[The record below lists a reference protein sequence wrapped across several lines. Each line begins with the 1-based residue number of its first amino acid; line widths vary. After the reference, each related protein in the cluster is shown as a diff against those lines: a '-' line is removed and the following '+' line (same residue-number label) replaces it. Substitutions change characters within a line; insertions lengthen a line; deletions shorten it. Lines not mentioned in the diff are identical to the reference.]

1 MDDFIIYD
9 SIKKSFGEKV
19 VLRNIN
25 LKVKREEI
33 LVILGGSGS
42 GKSVLLK
49 TTIGLIKPDDGRMLI
64 EGKDVTNF
72 SEKEWLDIR
81 KNISYLFQWGALFDS
96 MNVFENIAF
105 PLKEAKVEENE
116 IIRRVKEVLKIL
128 NLENTEN
135 LYPSDL
141 SGGMKKRVALARSII
156 SYPKCVLYDEP
167 TSGLDPITAN
177 QINHLIR
184 EMRRIYKI
192 TSVVVTHDIN
202 SMFEIADRIAFLY
215 DGEIVFSGTV
225 EEALSG
231 DNLEVKRFIKGGKI
245 DA

>member
-72 SEKEWLDIR
+72 SEKEWLEIR